1 MQFYFSLLHGN
12 MAFVKAHCVS
22 PKPAFFTCCAPRLLM
37 LPAPTAH
44 RQACSETSPT
54 AQKALLGPLLSPPL
68 PDRQHLIGFKDSTQH
83 LVLQDSQTTER
94 SFSSSPV
101 ASRTPEQNC
110 FPAYLWGYAEKHL
123 LPPRPYEQNVLPC
136 PTDCGWVASLALAV
150 ECK

>member
-1 MQFYFSLLHGN
+1 MAMMTEPSFKLRLPIFKHHIFQFIIIIVILQCNFIFPSCMATWPLL
-12 MAFVKAHCVS
+12 KLPVS
-22 PKPAFFTCCAPRLLM
+22 PPTQPSSHAVLQGFSIP
-37 LPAPTAH
+37 PAPTAH

-83 LVLQDSQTTER
+83 LVLQHSQTTER

-110 FPAYLWGYAEKHL
+110 FPAYL
-123 LPPRPYEQNVLPC
+123 
-136 PTDCGWVASLALAV
+136 
-150 ECK
+150 